1 MRDRVTIS
9 NKIKIYLKV
18 YLKNAIN
25 NNLNKAQVF

>member
-25 NNLNKAQVF
+25 NNLNKA